1 MRTVTI
7 GVSGIAE
14 AQARLSAAFR
24 GEKQCAFISFSS
36 VELLWTVM
44 TPRRWELLR
53 APVGH
58 EPQPLSALSDRL
70 GRNAD
75 ELRADIDAL
84 AKAGVVERV
93 ADDRV
98 SFPFDSVHVDF
109 TMAGPPEGYP
119 SLHHRRFMITTM
131 MARPVMSLT
140 QRTVWGRSQR

>member
-14 AQARLSAAFR
+14 TQARLSAAFR
-24 GEKQCAFISFSS
+24 GEKQGAFISFAS

-44 TPRRWELLR
+44 TPHRWTLLR
-53 APVGH
+53 ALVGH
-58 EPQPLSALSDRL
+58 EPQSLSALSDRL
-70 GRNAD
+70 GRDAD
-75 ELRADIDAL
+75 EVQADIDAL

-109 TMAGPPEGYP
+109 TM
-119 SLHHRRFMITTM
+119 
-131 MARPVMSLT
+131 
-140 QRTVWGRSQR
+140 GRAA